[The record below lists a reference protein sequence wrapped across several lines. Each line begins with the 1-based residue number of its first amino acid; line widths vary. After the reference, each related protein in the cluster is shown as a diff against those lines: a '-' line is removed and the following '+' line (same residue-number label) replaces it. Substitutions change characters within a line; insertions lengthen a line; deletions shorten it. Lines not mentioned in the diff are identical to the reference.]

1 MVTMVDPT
9 GNRSAARSASGS
21 SQIWV
26 YTRRRNQNAKSLSQM
41 VASASPLVL
50 RTASA
55 ISWVFIHPSN
65 QQSDKAI
72 ARSLQFCDSRQKRKT
87 YKQPRFVV
95 DLRGPF
101 ARAPTAVT
109 PLSREHPKEG
119 ARDTIREGHGCPPIK
134 RISAHTWV

>member
-26 YTRRRNQNAKSLSQM
+26 YTRRRNQNAKSLSQI

-55 ISWVFIHPSN
+55 ISCVFIHPPN
-65 QQSDKAI
+65 QQSDKGI
-72 ARSLQFCDSRQKRKT
+72 ATSLQFS
-87 YKQPRFVV
+87 
-95 DLRGPF
+95 
-101 ARAPTAVT
+101 ARAE
-109 PLSREHPKEG
+109 PLRPQNYGGIRPASAASHPPVAQPSEG
-119 ARDTIREGHGCPPIK
+119 IG
-134 RISAHTWV
+134 